1 MQPVADK
8 NILFIYDLPKSI
20 ISSTLLVKRISE
32 VAGFEIKEPPQIRR
46 NQDRPFYSA
55 IVKITDE
62 KFKEISNKL
71 KHFDIIAEDKTFAV
85 RALPF
90 DRELTGAN
98 RANIQKQNV
107 FLKAVNKNMNA
118 GQLEQALK
126 DLTGDDIKSLK
137 ISLNGDHTSRG
148 YGFALFSSQE
158 AAKKALE
165 LKNIEG
171 FEVLPYNPKKE
182 KDMRRI
188 YNNIYVKNFPAS
200 WDEAELKELFGK
212 YGPIFS
218 LKVLT
223 AKKDEQ
229 SPESKYAFIC
239 YSDPAD
245 SEVGPKAANNAVED
259 LKDYE
264 IEGEKIYVKEALKKS
279 DRDQEKRREQL
290 RFKNSK
296 KRCNLYVKNFPPNT
310 TDGQLREI
318 FSRYGDIE
326 SVKLFPKDGES
337 LYAFVCYKSPDH
349 AALARQQLN
358 MSTFNGK

>member
-1 MQPVADK
+1 M
-8 NILFIYDLPKSI
+8 
-20 ISSTLLVKRISE
+20 RIVDE
-32 VAGFEIKEPPQIRR
+32 R
-46 NQDRPFYSA
+46 FY
-55 IVKITDE
+55 
-62 KFKEISNKL
+62 EISQKL
-71 KHFDIIAEDKTFAV
+71 KHFEIIVEDKTFAV
-85 RALPF
+85 RAIPF
-90 DRELTGAN
+90 DIELTVAN

-107 FLKAVNKNMNA
+107 FLKYVNKLLSA
-118 GQLEQALK
+118 SQIEQTLT
-126 DLTGDDIKSLK
+126 DLTGEEIKSLK
-137 ISLNGDHTSRG
+137 ISLNSDHTSRG

-188 YNNIYVKNFPAS
+188 YNDIYVKNFPAS

-218 LKVLT
+218 LKVWT

-229 SPESKYAFIC
+229 SPESKFALIY

-245 SEVGPKAANNAVED
+245 PEVGLRAANNAIED

-264 IEGEKIYVKEALKKS
+264 IEGEKIFLEYSFKNW
-279 DRDQEKRREQL
+279 DRILEKNREQL
-290 RFKNSK
+290 RLKNSK

-326 SVKLFPKDGES
+326 SVELFPKDGES

-349 AALARQQLN
+349 ADLARQQLN